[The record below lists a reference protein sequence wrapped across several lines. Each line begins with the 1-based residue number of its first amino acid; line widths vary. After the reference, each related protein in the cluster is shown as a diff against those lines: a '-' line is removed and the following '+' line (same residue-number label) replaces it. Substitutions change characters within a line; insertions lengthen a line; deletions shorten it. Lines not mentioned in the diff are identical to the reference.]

1 MNIRNSNLQINGNRP
16 NLRSMTC
23 LFVVGLICALLM
35 LVFIAAFALLSAGIA
50 DYVYNAR
57 HAIPNPVERGKDIGV
72 GMVVVF
78 SALAS
83 LVISV
88 PVSFPLL
95 RFLFKL
101 ISKTLR
107 CK

>member
-1 MNIRNSNLQINGNRP
+1 MNNPSSQVSRNRSS
-16 NLRSMTC
+16 LRNVTC
-23 LFVVGLICALLM
+23 LIVVGLICALLVF
-35 LVFIAAFALLSAGIA
+35 VFIAAFALLSAGIA

-57 HAIPNPVERGKDIGV
+57 HAIPNPVERGEDIGV
-72 GMVVVF
+72 GMVVIF

-95 RFLFKL
+95 KFLFKL